1 MSQRIDR
8 LARAARAHLD
18 EDEGLLGSVL
28 GRLVDAR
35 IHAAVVATDR
45 QVLVVTERMFTPSVR
60 AFRYADIT
68 ELTRTDA
75 ADTIRLDVVGSTG
88 RVSVDRIPRD
98 ATARVVVALLL
109 RRAEVAEDRTIRTAT
124 AGTPG
129 LRHGVRIRT

>member
-1 MSQRIDR
+1 MSNRLDR

-18 EDEGLLGSVL
+18 EDEALLGTVL
-28 GRLVDAR
+28 GRITEAR
-35 IHAAVVATDR
+35 SHAAVVATDR
-45 QVLVVTERMFTPSVR
+45 QVLVVTDRMFSPEVR

-68 ELTRTDA
+68 ELDRTDEV
-75 ADTIRLDVVGSTG
+75 DTIRLDIVSSTG
-88 RVSVDRIPRD
+88 RASIDRIPRD
-98 ATARVVVALLL
+98 ATSRVVVALLL